1 MDIIKWRPFQD
12 FDRFFEGDD
21 LFPLIPAV
29 SRKSKP
35 SMNVYRTND
44 SVVAEVAL
52 EGMDPKNV
60 EASIE
65 NDVLTVKGEEKSEKE
80 TKEKNYYF
88 REIRSGSFSRSIALP
103 AHVKAGEGP
112 RLWGGRPPP
121 WRSAKCDCTAPAS
134 LGRPALRELRPA
146 PGSVRLHQL
155 PHKRRG
161 GTLAPGVHT
170 PLL

>member
-21 LFPLIPAV
+21 LFPVIPAV

-88 REIRSGSFSRSIALP
+88 KEIRSGSFSRSIALP
-103 AHVKAGEGP
+103 AHVKAGE
-112 RLWGGRPPP
+112 
-121 WRSAKCDCTAPAS
+121 AKAESKDGILKITVPIDEKKTNKKIPIEV
-134 LGRPALRELRPA
+134 G
-146 PGSVRLHQL
+146 
-155 PHKRRG
+155 K
-161 GTLAPGVHT
+161 
-170 PLL
+170 